1 MNIYTYYVRSNMIEK
16 NHMRIFKHNNLIKG
30 NNFFSI
36 SLLTTFYFTI
46 TYPIILKKT
55 KENNIPYSCTQCF
68 EESFDFDGDSPKQYL
83 TRSGDFVIT

>member
-1 MNIYTYYVRSNMIEK
+1 MIEK

-36 SLLTTFYFTI
+36 LLLTTFYFAI

-68 EESFDFDGDSPKQYL
+68 EESFDFNGDSPKQYL